1 MPATESN
8 SAFMD
13 QYQLLAFC
21 TAYGALSNTRMEIK
35 KRGFFGLITWI
46 AISFLTVVG
55 CSQITSTTPTNK
67 IVLTVSAAASMQDAM
82 KEVGKAYQKEYP
94 NTTITYN
101 FAGSGTLTQQ
111 IKQGAP
117 VDIFI
122 SANEKFMDELDKKNL
137 LLPQTRKNL
146 LKNDIV
152 LIVPKKAN
160 IYNISNFQQLTN
172 SNIKRFSIGEPESVP
187 AGQYARQVLTTLK
200 IYEQVKPKTVF
211 AKDVRQVL
219 SYVELGNVDA
229 GIVYATDAKISNKIK
244 VVATAPDNTHKPIVY
259 PVAAIKRSKN
269 PEAAKEFIQF
279 LFSNSAK
286 DVFKKYGFQIASSL

>member
-1 MPATESN
+1 M
-8 SAFMD
+8 
-13 QYQLLAFC
+13 
-21 TAYGALSNTRMEIK
+21 
-35 KRGFFGLITWI
+35 KRINKRRFFGLAAWI
-46 AISFLTVVG
+46 FVSFLTIVG
-55 CSQITSTTPTNK
+55 CNQIASNTTTNQT
-67 IVLTVSAAASMQDAM
+67 LTVSAAASMQDAIE
-82 KEVGKAYQKEYP
+82 EVGKAYQEEQP
-94 NTTITYN
+94 NTKITYN

-122 SANEKFMDELDKKNL
+122 SANEKFMDELDRKNL
-137 LLPQTRKNL
+137 LLPETRKNL
-146 LKNDIV
+146 LKNDVV
-152 LIVPKKAN
+152 LIVPQKDN
-160 IYNISNFQQLTN
+160 IPNISNFQQLTN

-219 SYVELGNVDA
+219 SYIELGNVDA

-244 VVATAPDNTHKPIVY
+244 VVAVAAEDTHKPIVY

-269 PEAAKEFIQF
+269 PEISKEFIQF

-286 DVFKKYGFQIASSL
+286 DVFTKYGFKIAS